1 MAKTIQMRTPQQEK
15 EARLVAGMYDKNRKI
30 QSELYAYCSRYFWA
44 NYRGVFFADEES
56 ATEIFQ
62 NTFIAMWENIERR
75 KIYVSDGRVMGKN
88 NEPLSGSILTYF
100 MGIARIK
107 YLEWVREHPAYAD
120 PETEM
125 ERKIKEEGFDAQQY
139 TNMLYDSED
148 NKMLD
153 IIADV
158 ISHMSERCSE
168 ILSKF
173 YYEEKDLDTILLEIH
188 NRFEERPQNEEAQVH
203 GVIAYFSTKHLS
215 QLFEL
220 IKRQMDMNN
229 NNFQDRIDE
238 YLLHGDTMSE
248 EDKAQFLK
256 EIEEDAEKKE
266 QYEFTKNVKQA
277 MVSRGEKLK
286 AMTEFQKEMKSHHHR
301 KTWLW
306 ISSIAAVLVIGF
318 FAINP
323 LFVENSPTDN
333 VRGDENDVFDMTVQ
347 TDSINNDS
355 ISTDTISLHHE

>member
-1 MAKTIQMRTPQQEK
+1 
-15 EARLVAGMYDKNRKI
+15 
-30 QSELYAYCSRYFWA
+30 
-44 NYRGVFFADEES
+44 
-56 ATEIFQ
+56 
-62 NTFIAMWENIERR
+62 
-75 KIYVSDGRVMGKN
+75 
-88 NEPLSGSILTYF
+88 
-100 MGIARIK
+100 
-107 YLEWVREHPAYAD
+107 
-120 PETEM
+120 
-125 ERKIKEEGFDAQQY
+125 
-139 TNMLYDSED
+139 
-148 NKMLD
+148 
-153 IIADV
+153 
-158 ISHMSERCSE
+158 
-168 ILSKF
+168 
-173 YYEEKDLDTILLEIH
+173 
-188 NRFEERPQNEEAQVH
+188 
-203 GVIAYFSTKHLS
+203 
-215 QLFEL
+215 
-220 IKRQMDMNN
+220 MDMD

-238 YLLHGDTMSE
+238 YLLHSDTMSE

-333 VRGDENDVFDMTVQ
+333 VRGDENDVFDMTAP

-355 ISTDTISLHHE
+355 ISTDTVTLLHE